1 MMFSLPNLYH
11 SDRSHNPMLGA
22 VDTGTLQPCASTAD
36 AAWTGC
42 VVVPCVT
49 AGTLCQSNTP
59 YTDVWAGQPVDMGGS
74 GSKVQEAF
82 TQNTQAAADAGH
94 PVIST
99 ADPGTPNQSGGVGLD
114 TATDGNGGNNNS
126 DGSSSNAATN
136 NAVSGDSLIPGVSD
150 NALVLGLFGAI
161 SLALLSGK

>member
-11 SDRSHNPMLGA
+11 GDRSPHLGA

-59 YTDVWAGQPVDMGGS
+59 YTDVLAGQPVDMA

-82 TQNTQAAADAGH
+82 SQNTQAAADAGH

-99 ADPGTPNQSGGVGLD
+99 ADPGTPN
-114 TATDGNGGNNNS
+114 
-126 DGSSSNAATN
+126 
-136 NAVSGDSLIPGVSD
+136 
-150 NALVLGLFGAI
+150 
-161 SLALLSGK
+161 K

>member
-59 YTDVWAGQPVDMGGS
+59 YTNVWAGQPVDMGGS

-82 TQNTQAAADAGH
+82 SQNTQAAADAGH

-114 TATDGNGGNNNS
+114 TAGSSSSNNNS
-126 DGSSSNAATN
+126 DSRSSNAATDST
-136 NAVSGDSLIPGVSD
+136 VSGDSLIPGVS
-150 NALVLGLFGAI
+150 NNTLVLGIFGAL